1 MLQYAVK
8 QAMKEEAA
16 RIYLTATPDETWKRK
31 FRKGE
36 QKGVIV
42 SGRYHRHPLPVPL
55 FCWCGNWKKS
65 LNRERIPRVLL
76 QWLKMYLN
84 KKYPVFLF
92 VPHVR
97 YIEEISSLLKSLHN
111 KVEGVHARSDQKEKV
126 AAFRKGEIPLL
137 VTTTI
142 LERGVTVKNLQ
153 VAVLGRKKKYFQKMR
168 SYKLRAEQGGA
179 LKHHMERSFIFTM
192 ARQRRWCARKNIF
205 KV

>member
-8 QAMKEEAA
+8 QAMKEKAA

-84 KKYPVFLF
+84 KSILFLF

-111 KVEGVHARSDQKEKV
+111 KVEGVHAEDPMRKESRSVQ
-126 AAFRKGEIPLL
+126 KGEIH
-137 VTTTI
+137 
-142 LERGVTVKNLQ
+142 
-153 VAVLGRKKKYFQKMR
+153 Y
-168 SYKLRAEQGGA
+168 
-179 LKHHMERSFIFTM
+179 
-192 ARQRRWCARKNIF
+192 
-205 KV
+205 